1 MTETASLELGGLA
14 ALGALGSV
22 CAVLLRSTH
31 QNLQSLER
39 MRQEATSVVEGL
51 RAEMRDND
59 ETISRLQALCANYRY
74 HIRALRSE
82 RRQLRLEV
90 ERLEK
95 KLTVF
100 TEDSIVDP
108 EEIAELREQ
117 LEREFEGTGL

>member
-74 HIRALRSE
+74 HIGALRAE
-82 RRQLRLEV
+82 RKQLKLEIQRLE
-90 ERLEK
+90 RAANPNFPNTTTK
-95 KLTVF
+95 
-100 TEDSIVDP
+100 
-108 EEIAELREQ
+108 EEQ
-117 LEREFEGTGL
+117 

>member
-74 HIRALRSE
+74 HIGALRAE
-82 RRQLRLEV
+82 RRQLKLEV
-90 ERLEK
+90 ERLSNAASPNNSNQQQTK
-95 KLTVF
+95 
-100 TEDSIVDP
+100 
-108 EEIAELREQ
+108 
-117 LEREFEGTGL
+117 EGQ